1 MEKLDISIVIPVE
14 SSKHK
19 NFNDLFKTSIVS
31 VVNQKKEI
39 HKKGV
44 VIGDIEL
51 VVVYSDEESLC
62 NIVENYN
69 YM

>member
-51 VVVYSDEESLC
+51 VVVYSDEEKF
-62 NIVENYN
+62 
-69 YM
+69 M